1 MNTDLEDRLRA
12 DMARFTQD
20 VRVPPGLM
28 LKACQHGRRRRI
40 RLRVAIAAG
49 TTAVLA
55 ASAAAVAGVSG
66 ALTSAPAPPVQT
78 TAYILKQVDSALAPS
93 NVANMISVTRVVY
106 TPVERFKP
114 TVQYAGPPSLNLSP
128 VWTVAYSQS
137 WQYQNINKESDYG
150 PNGQRV
156 FDVILT
162 TGPVVTPASRPT
174 VTQTAVLYN
183 DRTWWTAS
191 WLGIAPAVLARLR
204 NSATGRLFADGWPA
218 LIRHDLSTGMY
229 KMAGHQVVDGI
240 DTIKLTTGGQYALTL
255 WVNPVTFLP
264 VRFDASGM
272 QTDYQWLAPTAAHLA
287 LLNEPIPPGFRQV
300 PPTQQ

>member
-12 DMARFTQD
+12 DMARFTRD

-28 LKACQHGRRRRI
+28 LRVYQHGRRRRA
-40 RLRVAIAAG
+40 RLRLAIAAG
-49 TTAVLA
+49 TAAVLA
-55 ASAAAVAGVSG
+55 AGAVAIAGVSG
-66 ALTSAPAPPVQT
+66 AFTSAPPIQT
-78 TAYILKQVDSALAPS
+78 TAYILKQVDSALAPA
-93 NVANMISVTRVVY
+93 NVANMISATRVVY
-106 TPVERFKP
+106 TPVERFEP
-114 TVQYAGPPSLNLSP
+114 TVQYAAPPSLNLGP
-128 VWTVAYSQS
+128 VWTVAYSLS
-137 WQYQNINKESDYG
+137 WQYQNTDKESDYG

-162 TGPVVTPASRPT
+162 TGPAITPASRPT

-191 WLGIAPAVLARLR
+191 WLGISPAVLARPR
-204 NSATGRLFADGWPA
+204 YSATGRLFADGWPT
-218 LIRHDLSTGMY
+218 LIREDLSTGMY
-229 KMAGHQVVDGI
+229 EKAGYQVVDGI

-300 PPTQQ
+300 PPARS